1 MAYTNIGGADWTDSV
16 YDIGINWQLEFNK
29 R

>member
-1 MAYTNIGGADWTDSV
+1 MVYTNKEGADWTDSV
-16 YDIGINWQLEFNK
+16 FDIGINWQLEFNK